1 MFGAPEGSLG
11 VGGPSEQL
19 GLALEHFVQRGK
31 LGGDV
36 GQEPVVECHQSQE
49 FLEALERRGLR
60 EFPNCLDFLSDRC
73 DSEA

>member
-1 MFGAPEGSLG
+1 MFSAPEGGLG
-11 VGGPSEQL
+11 VRGPSEQL

-31 LGGDV
+31 LGGNV

-73 DSEA
+73 DPEA